1 MKRFIPLGVPGNPEG
16 ITKPDKVWLNE
27 QELAARLGIS
37 VKTLQKDRWQGGGIP
52 FLKARGFVRY
62 RIEDIR
68 AWEEAHMRV
77 STTTPITDAN
87 TEFAKPR
94 NGGEQ

>member
-1 MKRFIPLGVPGNPEG
+1 MKRFIPPGVPGNPEG

-27 QELAARLGIS
+27 QELATRLGIS

-62 RIEDIR
+62 RISDVE
-68 AWEEAHMRV
+68 AWEQAHMRD
-77 STTTPITDAN
+77 STSMPSTRDFDN
-87 TEFAKPR
+87 GKNR
-94 NGGEQ
+94 GGEQ